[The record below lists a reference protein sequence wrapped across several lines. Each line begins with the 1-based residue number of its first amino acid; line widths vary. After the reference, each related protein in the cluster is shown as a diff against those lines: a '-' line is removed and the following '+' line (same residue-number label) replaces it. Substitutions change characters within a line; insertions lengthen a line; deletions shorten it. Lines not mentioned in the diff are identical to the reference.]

1 MKRTSVRSIL
11 TIFVLSSSLLLI
23 NMSFSSASP
32 SASVSQLWKYTPQLS
47 IISSP
52 VLANGFVYISDGSYG
67 GGTQSIHCLNAL
79 TGTEVWR
86 HIGRFATFVVAN
98 GKMYVGE
105 SVQGSSN
112 SFGGVIACLDA
123 STGVQLWNYSAGTGF
138 TTPVVSGDMVFA
150 SGFDYTVSTDAN
162 IGFIYAFNSSTGEK
176 LWNFLG
182 LVGTRFDS
190 NSLVLE
196 DAILYA
202 KSTSYSSQDA
212 SWHSGIYAF
221 NAYTGEELWNYTT
234 SGQFGS
240 LLAANHNLY
249 VSSNFVNTTNY
260 LDAEKSG
267 GYIYEGGVFALDGL
281 NGTLLWNYPI
291 NSSVNIPIIM
301 NNTIYAVSGNGILYA
316 LSALY
321 GGVVWSYNAGTG
333 LGSLASINGYL
344 YVGSSSGVYCFN
356 ANDGT
361 VIWNFVASDFAASS
375 PTLSTYTDGIIYVGW
390 NGPMFFSPVTEHNF
404 YALSASNGEKLWSYT
419 IGYTITSS
427 PTIQNGTVYIS
438 GSFVT
443 LKSPDYESSG
453 VVLALKPSVASLPLP
468 PLPTPT
474 QPVFE
479 FLPLII
485 LVVSVAVTVVAV
497 VVAVVYW
504 KKRKR

>member
-1 MKRTSVRSIL
+1 MRRTTVRS
-11 TIFVLSSSLLLI
+11 IFVLSSTLLLTI
-23 NMSFSSASP
+23 MPSSSASP
-32 SASVSQLWKYTPQLS
+32 SDSVSQLWKYTPQWS

-52 VLANGFVYISDGSYG
+52 VLANGFVYISDSSYG
-67 GGTQSIHCLNAL
+67 GGTQSVCCLNAL

-86 HIGRFATFVVAN
+86 HIGRFAAFVVTN

-105 SVQGSSN
+105 SVQGSSS
-112 SFGGVIACLDA
+112 SFEGVIACLDA

-138 TTPVVSGDMVFA
+138 TTPLVNGDIVFA
-150 SGFDYTVSTDAN
+150 GGSDYNMSTGAN
-162 IGFIYAFNSSTGEK
+162 IGFVYAFNSSTGEK

-182 LVGTRFDS
+182 PGGTRFDS

-196 DAILYA
+196 EAILYA
-202 KSTSYSSQDA
+202 KSTTYSSQDA

-221 NAYTGEELWNYTT
+221 NAYTGEGLWNYETP
-234 SGQFGS
+234 GQFGS

-260 LDAEKSG
+260 LDAKKSG
-267 GYIYEGGVFALDGL
+267 GYIYEGGVFALDGR

-291 NSSVNIPIIM
+291 NSSVSIPVTL
-301 NNTIYAVSGNGILYA
+301 NNTIYAFSGNGILYA
-316 LSALY
+316 LNALS
-321 GGVVWSYNAGTG
+321 GGVVWSRNAAAG

-361 VIWNFVASDFAASS
+361 VIWSFLASDFAGSS
-375 PTLSTYTDGIIYVGW
+375 PTLPTYTDGIIYVGW

-427 PTIQNGTVYIS
+427 PTIQNGTVYIG

-443 LKSPDYESSG
+443 SRSPDYESSG
-453 VVLALKPSVASLPLP
+453 VVLALKPSVASLPLS

-479 FLPLII
+479 FLPLIV
-485 LVVSVAVTVVAV
+485 LVAVAITVVAV

-504 KKRKR
+504 KKLKRQIQ